1 MKKKLFP
8 LCVLLVL
15 LLIAVGVFT
24 KNTRNEEN
32 HMMTDKPTVL

>member
-24 KNTRNEEN
+24 KKLGMRRTI
-32 HMMTDKPTVL
+32 